1 MLLNRRTLLTGVAA
15 SVVNPAVSWAAQDA
29 SLLTPR
35 PASVQLLPVEYPK
48 SDLWLFGDTTP
59 GPEIRVRQGDR
70 VVQQLTNQLP
80 QATSIH
86 WHGIRIANA
95 MDGVPGL
102 TQEPVAP
109 GESFDYDFVVPDAG
123 TYWYHSHNQS
133 TEQVARGLYGPLIV
147 EETDAPD
154 VDAEHVLVLDDWLL
168 EASGQLFGDFGS
180 RHERSHA
187 GRVGNYITTNGM
199 NAYGVDAKR
208 HQRLRLRLIN
218 ASNARIFELGL
229 QGLDGWIVALDGMP
243 LQEPERVQRGFL
255 LAPAQ
260 RVDLVVDVTA
270 EVGNEAY
277 LVRFEDGQSLAQT
290 AFTVSDTHATVR
302 RNPVAAL
309 PPNPT
314 TQIVSLDGATKTR
327 LIMEGGAMGRLR
339 SAMFEGEQK
348 SFRQLVKLN
357 QFWAFNGEIGLTEDP
372 LVTVD
377 AGETVELDIVN
388 DTSFPHGMHLHGQHF
403 QEVLQDGSLGPLRD
417 TLLVFGGETRKIAF
431 SASNPGD
438 WLFHCHMLS
447 HQDAG
452 MKTWMRVRG

>member
-1 MLLNRRTLLTGVAA
+1 MRLKRRTLLTGLAA
-15 SVVNPAVSWAAQDA
+15 SVASPSVSWAAPDTA
-29 SLLTPR
+29 LLTPR

-70 VVQQLTNQLP
+70 VVQRLTNQLP
-80 QATSIH
+80 QPTSIH

-147 EETDAPD
+147 EETDAPN

-168 EASGQLFGDFGS
+168 EASGQLFGDFSS

-187 GRVGNYITTNGM
+187 GRVGNYVTINGM
-199 NAYGVDAKR
+199 NAYGVGAKQY
-208 HQRLRLRLIN
+208 QRLRLRLIN

-243 LQEPERVQRGFL
+243 LQEPEQVQRRFL

-270 EVGNEAY
+270 EVGDEAY
-277 LVRFEDGQSLAQT
+277 LVRFEDGQSLAQP
-290 AFTVSDTHATVR
+290 AFTVSDTRATVR
-302 RNPVAAL
+302 RDPVAAL
-309 PPNPT
+309 PPNPAAHV
-314 TQIVSLDGATKTR
+314 VSLDGSTKAR

-348 SFRQLVKLN
+348 SFRQLVQLN

-372 LVTVD
+372 LATVD
-377 AGETVELDIVN
+377 TGETVELDIVN

-431 SASNPGD
+431 IASNPGD

-452 MKTWMRVRG
+452 MKTWMRVLS